1 MSNTINVFTDGSAI
15 NNSQNSP
22 TGSAVYMP
30 KYEFLVSM
38 SEFGTNNTA
47 ELHAIQYAL
56 YLLKKN
62 FEYFKPNTVNIMSD
76 SIYAINVVTGAF
88 KAKANKE
95 FIAKCQKYIKFLEE
109 QDVTVNFKWV
119 HAHTGKT
126 DYESKCNAVVDK
138 AANSEAEKLSST
150 NTQIQWHQN

>member
-1 MSNTINVFTDGSAI
+1 MLNIIDVFTDGSAI

-22 TGSAVYMP
+22 TGSAVYIP

-62 FEYFKPNTVNIMSD
+62 FNYFKPNTVNIISD
-76 SIYAINVVTGAF
+76 SKYAINVITSVY
-88 KAKANKE
+88 KAKVNKE
-95 FIAKCQKYIKFLEE
+95 FIAKCQKHIKFLKEH
-109 QDVTVNFKWV
+109 DVEVNFKWV
-119 HAHTGKT
+119 RAHTCKT
-126 DYESKCNAVVDK
+126 DYDSKCNAVVDK
-138 AANSEAEKLSST
+138 AAHDEAEKLSST
-150 NTQIQWHQN
+150 NIPIQWHRN

>member
-1 MSNTINVFTDGSAI
+1 MSNTIDVFTDGGAI

-22 TGSAVYMP
+22 TGSAVYIP

-62 FEYFKPNTVNIMSD
+62 FEYFSPKTVNIVSD
-76 SIYAINVVTGAF
+76 SMYAINVVTGAH
-88 KAKANKE
+88 KAKTNKE
-95 FIAKCQKYIKFLEE
+95 FIAKCQKYLNFFEE
-109 QDVTVNFKWV
+109 QHVTINFKWV
-119 HAHTGKT
+119 HAHTGKI
-126 DYESKCNAVVDK
+126 DYESKCNAIVDK
-138 AANSEAEKLSST
+138 AANSVAEKLSTT
-150 NTQIQWHQN
+150 NIPIQWHQN